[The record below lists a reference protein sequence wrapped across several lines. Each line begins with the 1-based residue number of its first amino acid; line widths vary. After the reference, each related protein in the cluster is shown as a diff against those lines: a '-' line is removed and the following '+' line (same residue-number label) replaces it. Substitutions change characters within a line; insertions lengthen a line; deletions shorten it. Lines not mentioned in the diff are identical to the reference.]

1 MGERVESDCIN
12 DYSTEVTPNPSS
24 LVLSMRAFG
33 YDITTA
39 IADIVDNSL
48 AENARNIWINFE
60 WDERESTITIIDD
73 GNGMTSERLIEAMR
87 LGSDRPDLERAS
99 NDLGRFGLGL
109 KTASF
114 SQCKTLTVATK
125 AVEGEPSC
133 RRWDLDIVV
142 AKNKW
147 LLLAPPKEEQKEL
160 FKKIGNHGTVV
171 EWQNLDKV
179 FSKDFRSIANSA
191 DYFLSIA
198 EDVREHIAITYSS
211 FRRGGKSVA
220 FWINGRK
227 IEMWDPFL
235 ADNSY
240 TALLGEET
248 IEYSLENKVVIRPY
262 ILPHHSKLSAEE
274 YSRAAGIKG
283 WNEQQGYYI
292 YRNNRLIISGNW
304 LNPRLEKKEAY
315 RLARI
320 RIDID
325 NRGDDLWGIDVKKA
339 KAHPPASLKKDL
351 RRIAALARKESA
363 KVFRHRGKS
372 IARSADKNN
381 SFLWEQKNK
390 DNKYFFAINRQH
402 PLIKKFYGQAEN
414 QADFER
420 ILKLLEASVPTP
432 LIREAEATNPNGEM
446 PAFANLSDNDVKE
459 WFRDEYNHYIKFGKS
474 HDEAI
479 ALIARSEPFMYFP
492 EIVEWFQLGGGRA

>member
-1 MGERVESDCIN
+1 MENLLMEDIDDDSIDA
-12 DYSTEVTPNPSS
+12 SPNPSS
-24 LVLSMRAFG
+24 LALSMRAFG

-39 IADIVDNSL
+39 IADILDNSIT
-48 AENARNIWINFE
+48 ACARNIWINFE

-73 GNGMTSERLIEAMR
+73 GNGMTPARLIQAMT
-87 LGSDRPDLERAS
+87 LGTDRSDFERAS

-125 AVEGEPSC
+125 AVGEEPSC
-133 RRWDLDIVV
+133 KRWDIDVV
-142 AKNKW
+142 VLKNKW
-147 LLLAPPKEEQKEL
+147 RLLTPPREEREEL
-160 FKKIGNHGTVV
+160 FGKIGDHGTVV
-171 EWQNLDKV
+171 EWANLDKV
-179 FSKDFRSIANSA
+179 FQKDSGAIANLA

-198 EDVREHIAITYSS
+198 EEVREHIGMTYSS
-211 FRRGGKSVA
+211 FQRGNKPVY

-227 IEMWDPFL
+227 IEMWEPFL

-240 TALLGEET
+240 TTLLGEEPVC
-248 IEYSLENKVVIRPY
+248 YSEDNKVVIRPY

-274 YSRAAGIKG
+274 HSKAAGTRG
-283 WNEQQGYYI
+283 WNDQQGFYV
-292 YRNNRLIISGNW
+292 YRNNRLIIDGDW

-325 NRGDDLWGIDVKKA
+325 NKADDIWGIDVKKA
-339 KAHPPASLKKDL
+339 KAQPPASLKKDL
-351 RRIAALARKESA
+351 RRIATLARKESA
-363 KVFRHRGKS
+363 KIFRHRGKS
-372 IARSADKNN
+372 VVRSSDKNN

-402 PLIKKFYGQAEN
+402 PLIKMFYDEVEN
-414 QADFER
+414 QVDFER
-420 ILKLLEASVPTP
+420 ILKLLESGVPTP
-432 LIREAEATNPNGEM
+432 LIRDAEANNPNGEL
-446 PAFANLSDNDVKE
+446 PAFANLSDKDIKE

-474 HDEAI
+474 HNEAV
-479 ALIARSEPFMYFP
+479 ALVASSEPFMYFP
-492 EIVEWFQLGGGRA
+492 EIIEQFK